1 MQLEESKNNLGR
13 VNINTSHMI
22 VTETVYS
29 INKSLLDKAF
39 NVSLE
44 SVLDLKPFFETVRR
58 KCPYACLNYV

>member
-1 MQLEESKNNLGR
+1 MQLEESKSKRGR
-13 VNINTSHMI
+13 VNINTNHMI

-29 INKSLLDKAF
+29 INKSLLDKGF

-58 KCPYACLNYV
+58 KCPYTCLNYV